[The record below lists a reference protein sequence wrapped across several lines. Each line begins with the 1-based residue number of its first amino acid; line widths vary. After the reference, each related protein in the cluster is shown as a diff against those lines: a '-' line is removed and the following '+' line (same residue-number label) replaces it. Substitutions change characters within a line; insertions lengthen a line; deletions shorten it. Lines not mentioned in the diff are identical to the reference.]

1 MNGIRIMIEAACR
14 SMGGLKLAAI
24 LTLLAALLIGLTST
38 TSHFKAI
45 TLQLKSK
52 IHI

>member
-24 LTLLAALLIGLTST
+24 LTLLAALLIGL
-38 TSHFKAI
+38 KAI